1 MAPHRPRISC
11 RRSRFRCSRYQ
22 TSSVLVHTA
31 ARTNTNLHNIPP
43 GFRHFRSL
51 RTLERDHGWI
61 ATLLE
66 EAENERMHLLLCLNK
81 FQAGKIDIHTPT
93 TRLTLLYII
102 YPSFPSSSS
111 NSSSI
116 KSATGPMTRTMVV
129 AAQVIM
135 VPVLMGVYAVN
146 PTAMH
151 RFVGYLEET
160 ACHTYVNIINH
171 AETPGT
177 HLYEA

>member
-1 MAPHRPRISC
+1 
-11 RRSRFRCSRYQ
+11 
-22 TSSVLVHTA
+22 
-31 ARTNTNLHNIPP
+31 
-43 GFRHFRSL
+43 
-51 RTLERDHGWI
+51 
-61 ATLLE
+61 
-66 EAENERMHLLLCLNK
+66 
-81 FQAGKIDIHTPT
+81 
-93 TRLTLLYII
+93 
-102 YPSFPSSSS
+102 
-111 NSSSI
+111 
-116 KSATGPMTRTMVV
+116 MTRTMVV

-135 VPVLMGVYAVN
+135 VPVLMGVYTVN